1 MDVMTCGAARYGL
14 CSEPG
19 LVLRCSLIVVKQR
32 GCSKFRNENAPGVFE
47 KNLST
52 GRHSISHTGLNKI
65 MYVLCLAQG
74 FPQMSTLPFNSRT
87 LRASFHQHTSGYG
100 VVNPFLKSEHLGRAQ
115 PCEVHTWL
123 LPMTIY
129 LLGQKRSQASYVT
142 GSS

>member
-1 MDVMTCGAARYGL
+1 
-14 CSEPG
+14 
-19 LVLRCSLIVVKQR
+19 
-32 GCSKFRNENAPGVFE
+32 
-47 KNLST
+47 
-52 GRHSISHTGLNKI
+52 

-74 FPQMSTLPFNSRT
+74 FPQMSNLPFNSRT

-100 VVNPFLKSEHLGRAQ
+100 VVNPFLKSEHLARAQ

-129 LLGQKRSQASYVT
+129 SLGQKRSQASYVT